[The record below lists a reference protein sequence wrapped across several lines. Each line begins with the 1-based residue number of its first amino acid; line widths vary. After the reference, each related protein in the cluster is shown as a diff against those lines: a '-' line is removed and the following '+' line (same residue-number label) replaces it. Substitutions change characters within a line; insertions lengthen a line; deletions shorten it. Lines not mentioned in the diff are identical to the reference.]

1 MGKRLVV
8 LLALVAGLFTAG
20 NTNADILDI
29 TGVDLDENL
38 LSVIAE
44 AERRITNGVAN
55 DYSDQLPRFILD
67 QAKKIQITA
76 QLDPDADGVGGV
88 LASATTDTW
97 LDTGAGSITRT
108 ALAQSGSLF
117 IDEEDFA
124 VLSRESQISIVMHE
138 VFHAMGFSGDGFS
151 RNSLVANDF
160 QYVGVEGV
168 MGFREDSGFQF
179 ASFVPLETTGG
190 AGTAGSHWALN
201 TPGLQGPGF
210 QDVMVGFFDEAN
222 NIIISNATLGTMRDL
237 HFTITQDGFTENP
250 TADAFW
256 KEPPN
261 GLLVDGTGAEM
272 VTLSANNITAVPEPA
287 AATLIAFGLVGF
299 GLRRRRS

>member
-1 MGKRLVV
+1 MGKRLAV

-20 NTNADILDI
+20 NTYADVLDI
-29 TGVDLDENL
+29 TGVGLDDNL

-44 AERRITNGVAN
+44 AERRITNGIAN
-55 DYSDQLPRFILD
+55 DYSDKLPRHILD
-67 QAKKIQITA
+67 QAKRIEITA
-76 QLDPDADGVGGV
+76 QLDPNADGVGGV

-97 LDTGAGSITRT
+97 LDTGGQAPTRR

-117 IDEEDFA
+117 IDADDFA

-138 VFHAMGFSGDGFS
+138 VLHAMGFSGDGFE
-151 RNSLVANDF
+151 RNGLVVNDF

-168 MGFREDSGFQF
+168 MGFRQDSGLQF
-179 ASFVPLETTGG
+179 ASFVPLETAGG
-190 AGTAGSHWALN
+190 AGTAGSHWAEN

-210 QDVMVGFFDEAN
+210 QDVMVGFFDETN
-222 NIIISNATLGTMRDL
+222 NIIVSNATRGAMRDL

-250 TADAFW
+250 TADSFW
-256 KEPPN
+256 KEPPS
-261 GLLVDGTGAEM
+261 GLLVDGTGQQL
-272 VTLSANNITAVPEPA
+272 VTLSANITAVPEPA

-299 GLRRRRS
+299 ALRRRRS